1 MKIYNIP
8 QHLDDGQANPEW
20 LALRAGKF
28 SGSDF
33 HQYLGIVDKG
43 LSATAETALH
53 KKVLE
58 SLGETFTG
66 VQTDAMARG
75 NELEPLARDAYIC
88 ETFADVQ
95 EVGFVDLE
103 RLRAGCSPDG
113 VIMKP
118 VLKRI
123 TPKYFSCGGVVGV
136 DDEDVAWDI
145 EKIIEIKCPEIVNF
159 IKYAESADNIP
170 PLYKTQMQYNML
182 ITGAKSCDF
191 VAYHPNMRL
200 VVHTIDADSE
210 YQAKIVA
217 ALEKL
222 NERYD
227 EILATI
233 NKVKVGE

>member
-1 MKIYNIP
+1 MQIHDIP
-8 QHLDDGQANPEW
+8 QHLDDGQANPDW

-75 NELEPLARDAYIC
+75 NELESLAREAYMC

-95 EVGFVDLE
+95 EVGFVDWE
-103 RLRAGCSPDG
+103 HLRAGCSPDG
-113 VIMKP
+113 VI
-118 VLKRI
+118 
-123 TPKYFSCGGVVGV
+123 YGDNGV
-136 DDEDVAWDI
+136 I
-145 EKIIEIKCPEIVNF
+145 EKILEIKCPEIVNF

-200 VVHTIDADSE
+200 VVHTIEADE
-210 YQAKIVA
+210 KFILGKIYI

-233 NKVKVGE
+233 NKLKIGE

>member
-8 QHLDDGQANPEW
+8 QHLEDGTANPEW

-28 SGSDF
+28 SASDF
-33 HQYLGIVDKG
+33 HDYMGIIGKG

-58 SLGETFTG
+58 SLGETFTS

-75 NELEPLARDAYIC
+75 NELEKFAREAYMC

-95 EVGFVDLE
+95 EVGFVDWE
-103 RLRAGCSPDG
+103 RLRAGVSPDG
-113 VIMKP
+113 VI
-118 VLKRI
+118 
-123 TPKYFSCGGVVGV
+123 FGDNG
-136 DDEDVAWDI
+136 EI
-145 EKIIEIKCPEIVNF
+145 EKIIEIKSPELPAF
-159 IKYAESADNIP
+159 IRYATDKANIP
-170 PLYKTQMQYNML
+170 PKYMTQMQMQML

-200 VVHTIDADSE
+200 VVHTIDADGE

-233 NKVKVGE
+233 NNLKVGE

>member
-1 MKIYNIP
+1 MQIHNIP
-8 QHLDDGQANPEW
+8 QHLDDGQANPDW

-75 NELEPLARDAYIC
+75 NELEPLAREAYMC
-88 ETFADVQ
+88 HTFADVQ
-95 EVGFVDLE
+95 EVGFVDWE
-103 RLRAGCSPDG
+103 HLRAGCSPDG
-113 VIMKP
+113 VI
-118 VLKRI
+118 
-123 TPKYFSCGGVVGV
+123 YGDNG
-136 DDEDVAWDI
+136 EI
-145 EKIIEIKCPEIVNF
+145 EKILEIKCPEIVNF

-191 VAYHPNMRL
+191 VAYYPGMRL
-200 VVHTIDADSE
+200 VVHTIDADGE

-227 EILATI
+227 EILVAI
-233 NKVKVGE
+233 NKLKIGELK

>member
-1 MKIYNIP
+1 MQIHNIP
-8 QHLDDGQANPEW
+8 QHLDDGQANPDW

-28 SGSDF
+28 SASDF
-33 HQYLGIVDKG
+33 HDYMGIIGKG

-58 SLGETFTG
+58 SLGETFAG

-75 NELEPLARDAYIC
+75 NELEKFAREAYMC

-95 EVGFVDLE
+95 EVGFVDWE
-103 RLRAGCSPDG
+103 NLRAGVSPDG
-113 VIMKP
+113 VI
-118 VLKRI
+118 
-123 TPKYFSCGGVVGV
+123 YGDNG
-136 DDEDVAWDI
+136 EI
-145 EKIIEIKCPEIVNF
+145 EKILEIKCPELPTF
-159 IKYAESADNIP
+159 IRYATDKVNIP
-170 PLYKTQMQYNML
+170 PKYIVQMQMQML

-191 VAYHPNMRL
+191 VAYYPGMRL

-233 NKVKVGE
+233 NKLKVGE

>member
-1 MKIYNIP
+1 MKIHNIP
-8 QHLDDGQANPEW
+8 QHLDDGQANPDW

-75 NELEPLARDAYIC
+75 NELEPLARDAYMC

-95 EVGFVDLE
+95 EVGFVDWE

-118 VLKRI
+118 ILKRI
-123 TPKYFSCGGVVGV
+123 TPKYFSCGDVIAV
-136 DDEDVAWDI
+136 DDEEVCWNI
-145 EKIIEIKCPEIVNF
+145 EKIIEIKCPEIVNYLR
-159 IKYAESADNIP
+159 YAESANNIP
-170 PLYKTQMQYNML
+170 KQYIVQMQYNML

-233 NKVKVGE
+233 NKLKIGE

>member
-1 MKIYNIP
+1 MQIYNIP
-8 QHLDDGQANPEW
+8 QHLDDGQANPDW

-33 HQYLGIVDKG
+33 HQYLGIVEKG

-58 SLGETFTG
+58 SLGETFAG

-75 NELEPLARDAYIC
+75 NELEPLAREAYMC

-95 EVGFVDLE
+95 EVGFVDWE
-103 RLRAGCSPDG
+103 HLRAGCSPDG
-113 VIMKP
+113 VI
-118 VLKRI
+118 
-123 TPKYFSCGGVVGV
+123 YGDNGV
-136 DDEDVAWDI
+136 I
-145 EKIIEIKCPEIVNF
+145 EKILEIKCPEIVNF

-200 VVHTIDADSE
+200 VVHTIEADE
-210 YQAKIVA
+210 KFILGKIYI

-233 NKVKVGE
+233 NKLKVGG

>member
-1 MKIYNIP
+1 MKIHNIP
-8 QHLDDGQANPEW
+8 QHLDDGQANPDW

-58 SLGETFTG
+58 SLGETFAG

-75 NELEPLARDAYIC
+75 NELEPLARDAYMC

-95 EVGFVDLE
+95 QVGFVDWE
-103 RLRAGCSPDG
+103 RLRAGVSPDG
-113 VIMKP
+113 VI
-118 VLKRI
+118 
-123 TPKYFSCGGVVGV
+123 FGNNG
-136 DDEDVAWDI
+136 EI
-145 EKIIEIKCPEIVNF
+145 EKILEIKCPEIVNF

-210 YQAKIVA
+210 YQAKIVT

-233 NKVKVGE
+233 NKLKVGE

>member
-1 MKIYNIP
+1 MKPYNIP
-8 QHLDDGQANPEW
+8 QHLEDGTANPEW

-28 SGSDF
+28 SASDF
-33 HQYLGIVDKG
+33 HDYMGIIGKG

-58 SLGETFTG
+58 SLGETFAG

-75 NELEPLARDAYIC
+75 NTLEPFAREAYMC
-88 ETFADVQ
+88 ETFADVR
-95 EVGFVDLE
+95 EVGFVDWE
-103 RLRAGCSPDG
+103 RLRAGVSPDG
-113 VIMKP
+113 VI
-118 VLKRI
+118 
-123 TPKYFSCGGVVGV
+123 FGDNG
-136 DDEDVAWDI
+136 EI
-145 EKIIEIKCPEIVNF
+145 EKIIECKCPELPAF
-159 IKYAESADNIP
+159 IRYATDKANIP
-170 PLYKTQMQYNML
+170 PKYMTQMQMQML

-191 VAYHPNMRL
+191 VTYYPGMRL
-200 VVHTIDADSE
+200 VVHTIDADSD

-233 NKVKVGE
+233 NKLKVGE

>member
-1 MKIYNIP
+1 MKLYNIP
-8 QHLDDGQANPEW
+8 QHLDDGQANPDW

-43 LSATAETALH
+43 LPATAETALH

-75 NELEPLARDAYIC
+75 NTLEPLAREAYVC
-88 ETFADVQ
+88 QTFADVQ
-95 EVGFVDLE
+95 EVGFVDWE
-103 RLRAGCSPDG
+103 HLRAGCSPDG
-113 VIMKP
+113 VI
-118 VLKRI
+118 
-123 TPKYFSCGGVVGV
+123 YGDNG
-136 DDEDVAWDI
+136 EI
-145 EKIIEIKCPEIVNF
+145 EKILEIKCPEIVNF

-170 PLYKTQMQYNML
+170 PLYKTQIQMLLL

-233 NKVKVGE
+233 NKLKVGE

>member
-1 MKIYNIP
+1 MQIHDIP
-8 QHLDDGQANPEW
+8 QHLDDGQANPDW

-75 NELEPLARDAYIC
+75 NELEPLAREAYMC

-95 EVGFVDLE
+95 EVGFVDWE
-103 RLRAGCSPDG
+103 HLRAGCSPDG
-113 VIMKP
+113 VI
-118 VLKRI
+118 
-123 TPKYFSCGGVVGV
+123 YGDNGV
-136 DDEDVAWDI
+136 I
-145 EKIIEIKCPEIVNF
+145 EKILEIKCPEIVNF

-200 VVHTIDADSE
+200 VVHTIEADE
-210 YQAKIVA
+210 KFILGKIYI

-233 NKVKVGE
+233 NKLKIGE